1 MAWGSSREPSTFR
14 FVILPIL
21 DSNLVVHADRYLSKV
36 FPLVVAIIFLA
47 IAGYVGYQI
56 YLSAQQIG
64 NKASERMNKKN
75 VVWTKD
81 GVKVGVQ
88 HIQTEKY
95 VDETQSWVVKA
106 WNLGKDG
113 ARSSGGKK
121 KD

>member
-1 MAWGSSREPSTFR
+1 MAWGSSREPSTF
-14 FVILPIL
+14 
-21 DSNLVVHADRYLSKV
+21 SKV
-36 FPLVVAIIFLA
+36 FPLVVVVLFLA
-47 IAGYVGYQI
+47 IAGYIGYQI

-64 NKASERMNKKN
+64 NTASERMNKKN

-81 GVKVGVQ
+81 GLKVGVKS
-88 HIQTEKY
+88 IQNEKY

-113 ARSSGGKK
+113 ARASGGDK